1 MQRADERDEQ
11 EDEPQRFH
19 SLGTAPLPAPATAA
33 AEADMMTIEI
43 TVPPNHK
50 EGAKLMRRRTSKGAP
65 LLLGPLLL
73 PEPLPSHWPLAAS
86 LPHPCRILGRACM
99 PNASEVRH
107 ARGQRAPVP

>member
-1 MQRADERDEQ
+1 
-11 EDEPQRFH
+11 
-19 SLGTAPLPAPATAA
+19 
-33 AEADMMTIEI
+33 MMTIEI

-86 LPHPCRILGRACM
+86 LPHPCRILA
-99 PNASEVRH
+99 ASLPHPWQSLH
-107 ARGQRAPVP
+107 AERL